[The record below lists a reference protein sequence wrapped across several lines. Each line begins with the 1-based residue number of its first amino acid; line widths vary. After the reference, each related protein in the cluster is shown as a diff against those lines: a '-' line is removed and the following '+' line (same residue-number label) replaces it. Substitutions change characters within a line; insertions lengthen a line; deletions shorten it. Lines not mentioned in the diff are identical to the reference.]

1 MGRELRKLWGGV
13 GSWLAIFGYSI
24 CILTTDAVLGQD
36 KSPVD
41 VVRPYLD
48 ETTIGVA
55 WCDVEKLN
63 VTAVAGLAR
72 AFNVPVTE
80 TAHDYAKSIVTS
92 LRSQGVVKVYS
103 VIDVDAIMES
113 RPPLFILQAK
123 PDANLSLVQAMVAPL
138 ITPADL
144 SVIKDGKFL
153 LVGSKKVLETKQEHP
168 AARLDRLEKQMNAA
182 NQANAICIAPSAEMS
197 EALRMTMN
205 LGVGAVEEQ
214 PFELRFILLFAP
226 MEGLRVDTSVLHG
239 GARGVVDFATT
250 DKAENFKSSM
260 KTLLSWDQSLDVEP
274 ILPEVVDASAVWQLE
289 RFMGFCK
296 RISSRF
302 AGDAEQVQASTNLK
316 QLALALHNY
325 ESTYRSFPPQA
336 VASSEGKRL
345 LSWRVLLLPFLG
357 REDLYSKFHLDE
369 AWDSPHNIALVK
381 EMPQFFARPGTDPT
395 LGKTPYVAPLARESF
410 FGRPGAPA
418 HFRDVRDG
426 TSNTIWL
433 IDAPAEFEVTWTKPE
448 DWEVKGLESI
458 ELIRRT
464 KPQWLVSFVDGS
476 VRALP
481 KTVSSDTIFKMFTI
495 AGGEVI
501 SID

>member
-1 MGRELRKLWGGV
+1 M
-13 GSWLAIFGYSI
+13 SI
-24 CILTTDAVLGQD
+24 
-36 KSPVD
+36 
-41 VVRPYLD
+41 
-48 ETTIGVA
+48 
-55 WCDVEKLN
+55 
-63 VTAVAGLAR
+63 AGLAKTYD
-72 AFNVPVTE
+72 VPVSE
-80 TAHDYAKSIVTS
+80 TAFDYAKNIVTD
-92 LRSQGVVKVYS
+92 LQSQGVVKVYS
-103 VIDVDAIMES
+103 VIDADAIMES
-113 RPPLFILQAK
+113 SPPLFILQAK
-123 PDANLSLVQAMVAPL
+123 PGANLSLVQAMVTPL

-144 SVIKDGKFL
+144 SVTKDGKVL
-153 LVGSKKVLETKQEHP
+153 LVGSKKLLKKKQDHP
-168 AARLDRLEKQMNAA
+168 ATRLDRLEKQMNAA
-182 NQANAICIAPSAEMS
+182 NQANAICIAPSAAMS

-205 LGVGAVEEQ
+205 LGAGAVEEQ
-214 PFELRFILLFAP
+214 PFELRFISLFAS
-226 MEGLRVDTSVLHG
+226 MEGLRVDSSVLHKG
-239 GARGVVDFATT
+239 VRGRVDFATT

-260 KTLLSWDQSLDVEP
+260 KTLLSRDQSLDVEP
-274 ILPEVVDASAVWQLE
+274 MLPEVVDASAVWQLE
-289 RFMGFCK
+289 DPQRFAEFCK
-296 RISSRF
+296 SISSRL
-302 AGDAEQVQASTNLK
+302 ASDAEQVQASTNLK

-418 HFRDVRDG
+418 GFRDVRDG

-464 KPQWLVSFVDGS
+464 KPQWLVSFMDGS